1 MSTIHEQIDELLAA
15 DLHGELSATERDAF
29 NAHLVDCAD
38 CRQAFQEEKN
48 MHKLLNETIADKKAD
63 PRFEQRMVSR
73 FRDRVPQRPGL
84 VQLIMNLVRLRA
96 VQLTAAAALL
106 LSMVQMGRVIT
117 GESMSPAARREDV
130 ASTERSELM
139 KSPSGVTRDSGVLAY
154 KSDAP
159 GRGADQS
166 AASKSTSVAGMV
178 AQNPAPPPQ
187 DKPQTETALPVTVYS
202 ADVLTKQA
210 STAPKT
216 KKNETANDSAAPE
229 AQTEATTERV
239 ITTGSYIPTAE
250 TESALP
256 AGTSPSS
263 PGPAANR
270 KLVRNATAELEVASF
285 EEAVQKITGFAAEDK
300 GYVATSSSEKQANGK
315 LRGQVVVKVLP
326 DNLDRFLLKL
336 RGLGELKN
344 QALTTED
351 VTKQYFDTESRM
363 KNARLMEQRLI
374 EILKTKSKDV
384 SDLLEVEKELGRVR
398 EEIETMQGELKF
410 MDSQVQFATVTIQLS
425 EKNMNVPAAFLLKER
440 AQLALYATEVE
451 KTYNDIKALASPKV
465 QITNAQ
471 INRDNTGRVSGYV
484 YMLIAPDESEA
495 IIARVKAM
503 ARVENFQV
511 QTERVAQGGDGLGE
525 NAKTER
531 DKVVLNVTIS
541 REEQEQAL
549 QQTTLRIRSSE
560 VNDKTKELRTL
571 AEKQSGRIRS
581 SSFSRDANGR
591 EYANVSLRVP
601 IKNYSALMQS
611 LNTLGKVEDVTVHRD
626 DRPDSQV
633 NQADA
638 PADITIQVYS
648 QGNIVSQETGIVA
661 TLRRTI
667 GQGAGALMWS
677 ARMIGVALAFLAPW
691 VLAIV
696 GVGWVMRRVSRARRA
711 RKQLAE
717 ERDGLS

>member
-1 MSTIHEQIDELLAA
+1 MTTIHEQIDELLAA
-15 DLHGELSATERDAF
+15 DLHGALGAAERDAF
-29 NAHLVDCAD
+29 HAHLVDCAD
-38 CRQAFQEEKN
+38 CRQAFQEEKT
-48 MHKLLNETIADKKAD
+48 MHKILNETISDKKAD
-63 PRFEQRMVSR
+63 AGFERRMVAR

-84 VQLIMNLVRLRA
+84 VQLVTNLVRLRA

-106 LSMVQMGRVIT
+106 LSMVQMGRMIT
-117 GESMSPAARREDV
+117 GESARPIVRREDT
-130 ASTERSELM
+130 ASLQDSELA
-139 KSPSGVTRDSGVLAY
+139 KLAPGAPRDSAALAA
-154 KSDAP
+154 KNDTR
-159 GRGADQS
+159 GREIDQFADNS
-166 AASKSTSVAGMV
+166 STSAAGMV
-178 AQNPAPPPQ
+178 AQNPAPPPAQ
-187 DKPQTETALPVTVYS
+187 DKAQTDKPLPVTVYS
-202 ADVLTKQA
+202 AEVLQRQA
-210 STAPKT
+210 STATKT
-216 KKNETANDSAAPE
+216 KK
-229 AQTEATTERV
+229 TEAKDERTNSESV
-239 ITTGSYIPTAE
+239 ASE
-250 TESALP
+250 TESP
-256 AGTSPSS
+256 PSS
-263 PGPAANR
+263 STAAGPTANR

-285 EEAVQKITGFAAEDK
+285 EEAVQKITGFAAEEK

-315 LRGQVVVKVLP
+315 LRGEVVVKVLP

-344 QALTTED
+344 QALKTDD

-410 MDSQVQFATVTIQLS
+410 MDSQVQFATVTVQLS

-440 AQLALYATEVE
+440 AQLALYAAEVE

-495 IIARVKAM
+495 IISRVKGM

-511 QTERVAQGGDGLGE
+511 QTERVAQGGNGLGE

-531 DKVVLNVTIS
+531 DKVVLNITIS
-541 REEQEQAL
+541 REEQEQSL
-549 QQTTLRIRSSE
+549 QQTSLRIRSSE
-560 VNDKTKELRTL
+560 VNDRTKQLREL

-581 SSFSRDANGR
+581 SSFSRDSNGR

-601 IKNYSALMQS
+601 MKNYSALMES
-611 LNTLGKVEDVTVHRD
+611 LNTLGKVEDVTVRRD
-626 DRPDSQV
+626 DRPDAQG

-648 QGNIVSQETGIVA
+648 QGNIVSQETGMVA

-667 GQGAGALMWS
+667 GQGAAALMWS

-696 GVGWVMRRVSRARRA
+696 GVSWVARRVSRARRA
-711 RKQLAE
+711 RKQRAE
-717 ERDGLS
+717 EQDGLS

>member
-1 MSTIHEQIDELLAA
+1 MPTIHEQIDELLAA
-15 DLHGELSATERDAF
+15 DLHGELSVAERDAF
-29 NAHLVDCAD
+29 HAHLVDCVD

-48 MHKLLNETIADKKAD
+48 MHKLLNETIADKKSDAG
-63 PRFEQRMVSR
+63 FEQRMVAR

-84 VQLIMNLVRLRA
+84 VQLVTNLVRLRP

-106 LSMVQMGRVIT
+106 LSMVQMGRMIT
-117 GESMSPAARREDV
+117 GESAAPTVRRED
-130 ASTERSELM
+130 ATSLPEAELA
-139 KSPSGVTRDSGVLAY
+139 KSPPGAPRDSVALTA
-154 KSDAP
+154 KTDTR
-159 GRGADQS
+159 GRGADQFATNIS
-166 AASKSTSVAGMV
+166 APASGIL
-178 AQNPAPPPQ
+178 AQNPAPPPAQ
-187 DKPQTETALPVTVYS
+187 DKVQTKGALPVTTYS
-202 ADVLTKQA
+202 AETLA
-210 STAPKT
+210 RSPSTPKT
-216 KKNETANDSAAPE
+216 KKTETKDE
-229 AQTEATTERV
+229 QTRNYTIA
-239 ITTGSYIPTAE
+239 GD
-250 TESALP
+250 TES
-256 AGTSPSS
+256 PSTT

-270 KLVRNATAELEVASF
+270 KLVRNATAELEVVSF
-285 EEAVQKITGFAAEDK
+285 EEAVQKITGFAAEEK
-300 GYVATSSSEKQANGK
+300 GYVSTSSSEKQENGK
-315 LRGQVVVKVLP
+315 LRGEVVVKVLP

-384 SDLLEVEKELGRVR
+384 ADLLEVEKELGRVR

-410 MDSQVQFATVTIQLS
+410 MDSQIQFATVTVQLS
-425 EKNMNVPAAFLLKER
+425 EKNMNIPAAFLLKER
-440 AQLALYATEVE
+440 AQLALYAIEVE

-471 INRDNTGRVSGYV
+471 INRDNTGRVSAYV
-484 YMLIAPDESEA
+484 YVLIAPEESEA
-495 IIARVKAM
+495 IISRVKGM

-511 QTERVAQGGDGLGE
+511 QTERIAQGGDGLGE
-525 NAKTER
+525 TAKTER
-531 DKVVLNVTIS
+531 DKVVLNITIS
-541 REEQEQAL
+541 REEQEQSL

-560 VNDKTKELRTL
+560 VNDKTKELREL

-581 SSFSRDANGR
+581 SSFSRDSNGR

-601 IKNYSALMQS
+601 MKNYSALMQS
-611 LNTLGKVEDVTVHRD
+611 LNALGKVEDVTVRRD

-633 NQADA
+633 NEADA
-638 PADITIQVYS
+638 PADVTIQVYS
-648 QGNIVSQETGIVA
+648 QGNIVSQETGIIA

-667 GQGAGALMWS
+667 GQGAAALMWS

-696 GVGWVMRRVSRARRA
+696 GVGWVTRRVFWARRA
-711 RKQLAE
+711 HKQRVKE
-717 ERDGLS
+717 QDGLS

>member
-1 MSTIHEQIDELLAA
+1 MPTIHEQIDELLAA
-15 DLHGELSATERDAF
+15 DLHGELSTAERDAF
-29 NAHLVDCAD
+29 HAHLVDCAD

-48 MHKLLNETIADKKAD
+48 MHKVLNETFADKKAD
-63 PRFEQRMVSR
+63 TGFEQRMVSR
-73 FRDRVPQRPGL
+73 FRDRVPQRSGL
-84 VQLIMNLVRLRA
+84 IQLITNLVRLRA

-106 LSMVQMGRVIT
+106 LSMVQMGRVLT
-117 GESMSPAARREDV
+117 GESAAPMVFRED
-130 ASTERSELM
+130 ATSTERSEFA
-139 KSPSGVTRDSGVLAY
+139 KTPSSVTRDSGVLAY
-154 KSDAP
+154 KSDSP

-166 AASKSTSVAGMV
+166 AASNSTTVAGIV
-178 AQNPAPPPQ
+178 AQKPAPPPQ
-187 DKPQTETALPVTVYS
+187 DKPQSEKETALPATVYS
-202 ADVLTKQA
+202 ANVLQRKA
-210 STAPKT
+210 STALKT
-216 KKNETANDSAAPE
+216 KKNETKDEKAPAESAAEPSGDSPS
-229 AQTEATTERV
+229 
-239 ITTGSYIPTAE
+239 TTG
-250 TESALP
+250 
-256 AGTSPSS
+256 PS
-263 PGPAANR
+263 ANR

-285 EEAVQKITGFAAEDK
+285 EDAVQKITGFAAEDK
-300 GYVATSSSEKQANGK
+300 GYVSTSSSEKQENGK
-315 LRGQVVVKVLP
+315 LRGEVVVKVLP
-326 DNLDRFLLKL
+326 DNLDKFLLKL

-351 VTKQYFDTESRM
+351 VTKAYFDTESRM

-384 SDLLEVEKELGRVR
+384 ADLLEVEKELGRVR

-440 AQLALYATEVE
+440 AQLALYAPEVE

-471 INRDNTGRVSGYV
+471 INRDNTGRVSGYI
-484 YMLIAPDESEA
+484 YMLIAPEESEA

-525 NAKTER
+525 DAKTER
-531 DKVVLNVTIS
+531 DKVVLNITIS
-541 REEQEQAL
+541 REEQEQSL

-560 VNDKTKELRTL
+560 VNEKTKELRTL

-601 IKNYSALMQS
+601 MKNYSALMQS
-611 LNTLGKVEDVTVHRD
+611 LNALGKVEDVAVRRD
-626 DRPDSQV
+626 DRPDAQG

-648 QGNIVSQETGIVA
+648 QGNIVSQETGIIA

-667 GQGAGALMWS
+667 GQGATALMWS
-677 ARMIGVALAFLAPW
+677 ARMIGVAVAFLAPW
-691 VLAIV
+691 VLALV

-711 RKQLAE
+711 RKQRAE
-717 ERDGLS
+717 EQNGLS

>member
-1 MSTIHEQIDELLAA
+1 MPTIHEQIDELLAA
-15 DLHGELSATERDAF
+15 DLHGELSIAERNAF
-29 NAHLVDCAD
+29 HAHLVDCAD

-63 PRFEQRMVSR
+63 AGFEQRMVAR

-84 VQLIMNLVRLRA
+84 VQLITNLVRLRA

-106 LSMVQMGRVIT
+106 LSMVQMGRLIT
-117 GESMSPAARREDV
+117 GESATPMVRREDT
-130 ASTERSELM
+130 ASLEQSELARA
-139 KSPSGVTRDSGVLAY
+139 PGAPRDSGALAF
-154 KSDAP
+154 KADTR

-166 AASKSTSVAGMV
+166 ATSNSTTVAGMV
-178 AQNPAPPPQ
+178 AQNPAPPPAQ
-187 DKPQTETALPVTVYS
+187 DRV
-202 ADVLTKQA
+202 
-210 STAPKT
+210 TAPSESLRQLQSYVASAKA
-216 KKNETANDSAAPE
+216 KKAEDKDESSKNVP
-229 AQTEATTERV
+229 R
-239 ITTGSYIPTAE
+239 PTSE

-256 AGTSPSS
+256 DSTS
-263 PGPAANR
+263 GPTVNR
-270 KLVRNATAELEVASF
+270 KLVRNATAELEVVSF
-285 EEAVQKITGFAAEDK
+285 EDAVQKITGFAAEEK
-300 GYVATSSSEKQANGK
+300 GYVSTSSSEKQANGK
-315 LRGQVVVKVLP
+315 LRGEIVVKVLP
-326 DNLDRFLLKL
+326 DNLDKFLLKL

-384 SDLLEVEKELGRVR
+384 ADLLEVEKELGRVR

-410 MDSQVQFATVTIQLS
+410 MDSQVQFATVTVQLS

-471 INRDNTGRVSGYV
+471 INRDNTGRVSANLN
-484 YMLIAPDESEA
+484 MLIAPEESEA
-495 IIARVKAM
+495 IISRVKDM
-503 ARVENFQV
+503 ARVENFQM
-511 QTERVAQGGDGLGE
+511 QTERVSQGGDGLGE

-531 DKVVLNVTIS
+531 DKVVLSITVS
-541 REEQEQAL
+541 REEQEQSL

-560 VNDKTKELRTL
+560 VNDKTKELREL
-571 AEKQSGRIRS
+571 AEKRSGRIRS
-581 SSFSRDANGR
+581 SSFSRDSNGR

-601 IKNYSALMQS
+601 MKNYSALMQS
-611 LNTLGKVEDVTVHRD
+611 LNTLGKVEDVTVRRD

-691 VLAIV
+691 ALALI
-696 GVGWVMRRVSRARRA
+696 GVGWVARRVSRTRRA
-711 RKQLAE
+711 RKQRVE
-717 ERDGLS
+717 EQNGLS

>member
-15 DLHGELSATERDAF
+15 DLHGELSTAERDAF
-29 NAHLVDCAD
+29 HAHLVDCAD

-48 MHKLLNETIADKKAD
+48 MHKALNETFADKKAD
-63 PRFEQRMVSR
+63 TGFEQRMVSR
-73 FRDRVPQRPGL
+73 FRDRVPQRTGL
-84 VQLIMNLVRLRA
+84 IQLVTNLVRLRA

-106 LSMVQMGRVIT
+106 LSMVQMGRVLT
-117 GESMSPAARREDV
+117 GESATPVVRRED
-130 ASTERSELM
+130 ATSTERSEFA
-139 KSPSGVTRDSGVLAY
+139 KSPSSVTRDSGVLA
-154 KSDAP
+154 KTDSP
-159 GRGADQS
+159 GRGADES
-166 AASKSTSVAGMV
+166 AAKWTSVAGIV
-178 AQNPAPPPQ
+178 AQNPAPPPAPT
-187 DKPQTETALPVTVYS
+187 DRVVVTHSSIPTAETESKLPVTVYS
-202 ADVLTKQA
+202 ADTLRA
-210 STAPKT
+210 KT
-216 KKNETANDSAAPE
+216 KKNENNDEKSTVEEKPE
-229 AQTEATTERV
+229 SQD
-239 ITTGSYIPTAE
+239 
-250 TESALP
+250 
-256 AGTSPSS
+256 SPSTNA
-263 PGPAANR
+263 GPIANR

-285 EEAVQKITGFAAEDK
+285 EDAVQKITGFAAEDK
-300 GYVATSSSEKQANGK
+300 GYVSTSSSEKQENGK
-315 LRGQVVVKVLP
+315 LRGEVVVKVLP
-326 DNLDRFLLKL
+326 DNLDKFLLKL

-384 SDLLEVEKELGRVR
+384 ADLLEVEKELGRVR

-471 INRDNTGRVSGYV
+471 INRDNTGRVSGYI
-484 YMLIAPDESEA
+484 YMLIAPEESEA
-495 IIARVKAM
+495 IISRVKAM

-531 DKVVLNVTIS
+531 DKVVLNITIS
-541 REEQEQAL
+541 REEQEQSL

-560 VNDKTKELRTL
+560 VNEKTKELRTL

-591 EYANVSLRVP
+591 EYANISLRVP
-601 IKNYSALMQS
+601 MKNYSALMQS
-611 LNTLGKVEDVTVHRD
+611 LNALGKVEDVAVRRD
-626 DRPDSQV
+626 DRPDAQG

-638 PADITIQVYS
+638 PADVTIQVYS
-648 QGNIVSQETGIVA
+648 QGNIVSQETGMIA

-667 GQGAGALMWS
+667 GQGATALMWS

-691 VLAIV
+691 VVAII

-711 RKQLAE
+711 RKQRAE
-717 ERDGLS
+717 EQDGLS

>member
-1 MSTIHEQIDELLAA
+1 MPTIHEQIDELLAA
-15 DLHGELSATERDAF
+15 DLHGELSSAERDAF
-29 NAHLVDCAD
+29 HAHLVDCTD

-48 MHKLLNETIADKKAD
+48 MHKILNEIIADKKAD
-63 PRFEQRMVSR
+63 TGFEQRMVAR
-73 FRDRVPQRPGL
+73 FRDRVPRRPGL
-84 VQLIMNLVRLRA
+84 VQLVTNLVRLRA

-117 GESMSPAARREDV
+117 GESAAPMVRSEEVTSFLEAELLKSPPSARRDSV
-130 ASTERSELM
+130 ALTA
-139 KSPSGVTRDSGVLAY
+139 KT
-154 KSDAP
+154 DAR
-159 GRGADQS
+159 GRGADLFATNSVSS
-166 AASKSTSVAGMV
+166 APASGILAE
-178 AQNPAPPPQ
+178 NPAPPPARDKAEREVSATKLKKAEFQ
-187 DKPQTETALPVTVYS
+187 DEQTR
-202 ADVLTKQA
+202 
-210 STAPKT
+210 
-216 KKNETANDSAAPE
+216 NEP
-229 AQTEATTERV
+229 R
-239 ITTGSYIPTAE
+239 PTAE

-256 AGTSPSS
+256 PSPS

-270 KLVRNATAELEVASF
+270 KLVRNATAELEVVSF
-285 EEAVQKITGFAAEDK
+285 EDAVQKITGFASEEK

-315 LRGQVVVKVLP
+315 LRGEIVVKVLP
-326 DNLDRFLLKL
+326 DNLDQFLLKL

-344 QALTTED
+344 QAMTTED
-351 VTKQYFDTESRM
+351 VTKQYFDTESRI

-384 SDLLEVEKELGRVR
+384 ADLLEVEKELGRVR

-425 EKNMNVPAAFLLKER
+425 EKNMNIPAAFLLKER
-440 AQLALYATEVE
+440 AQLALYAIEVE

-471 INRDNTGRVSGYV
+471 INRDNTGRVSAHLN
-484 YMLIAPDESEA
+484 MLIAPEESEA
-495 IIARVKAM
+495 IVARVKSM

-531 DKVVLNVTIS
+531 DKVVLSVTLS
-541 REEQEQAL
+541 REEQEQSL

-560 VNDKTKELRTL
+560 VNDKTKELREL
-571 AEKQSGRIRS
+571 AEKQNGRIRS
-581 SSFSRDANGR
+581 SSFSRDSNGR

-601 IKNYSALMQS
+601 MKNYSALMQS
-611 LNTLGKVEDVTVHRD
+611 LNALGKVEDVTVRRD

-661 TLRRTI
+661 TLRHTI
-667 GQGAGALMWS
+667 GQGAAALMWS

-696 GVGWVMRRVSRARRA
+696 GVGWVARRVSRARRA
-711 RKQLAE
+711 RKQRVNDE
-717 ERDGLS
+717 TGVS

>member
-1 MSTIHEQIDELLAA
+1 MPTIHEQIDELLAA
-15 DLHGELSATERDAF
+15 DLHGELSDAERNAF
-29 NAHLVDCAD
+29 HAHLVDCAD
-38 CRQAFQEEKN
+38 CRHAFQEEKN

-63 PRFEQRMVSR
+63 AGFEQRMVAR
-73 FRDRVPQRPGL
+73 FRDRVPDRPGFLQL
-84 VQLIMNLVRLRA
+84 VTNLVRLRA

-106 LSMVQMGRVIT
+106 LSMVQMGRMIT
-117 GESMSPAARREDV
+117 GESMTPAIRREDTRTR
-130 ASTERSELM
+130 AESDRS
-139 KSPSGVTRDSGVLAY
+139 KSAPGARRDSGVLAY
-154 KSDAP
+154 KTDAP

-166 AASKSTSVAGMV
+166 AASNSAVAGV
-178 AQNPAPPPQ
+178 VPQNPAPPP
-187 DKPQTETALPVTVYS
+187 
-202 ADVLTKQA
+202 
-210 STAPKT
+210 
-216 KKNETANDSAAPE
+216 AAPGTNTPVE
-229 AQTEATTERV
+229 GLRQLPSFVGNAETENNSSAPAAQDEATTERV
-239 ITTGSYIPTAE
+239 IATGSYIPTAE

-256 AGTSPSS
+256 VGTFPSP
-263 PGPAANR
+263 PGPATNR
-270 KLVRNATAELEVASF
+270 KLVRNATAELEVVSF

-300 GYVATSSSEKQANGK
+300 GYVSTSTSEKQANGK
-315 LRGQVVVKVLP
+315 LSGEVVVKVLP
-326 DNLDRFLLKL
+326 DNLDRFLQKL
-336 RGLGELKN
+336 RGIGELKN

-351 VTKQYFDTESRM
+351 ATKAYFDTESRM

-384 SDLLEVEKELGRVR
+384 ADLLAVEKELGRVR
-398 EEIETMQGELKF
+398 EEVEKMQGELKF

-440 AQLALYATEVE
+440 AQLALYAPEVE

-484 YMLIAPDESEA
+484 YMLIAPEESEA
-495 IIARVKAM
+495 IISRVKGM

-531 DKVVLNVTIS
+531 DKVVLNITIS

-549 QQTTLRIRSSE
+549 QQTTLRIRSTE
-560 VNDKTKELRTL
+560 VNDKTKELRDL

-601 IKNYSALMQS
+601 MKNYSALMQS
-611 LNTLGKVEDVTVHRD
+611 LNALGKVEDVAVRRD
-626 DRPDSQV
+626 DRPDSQAS
-633 NQADA
+633 QADA

-648 QGNIVSQETGIVA
+648 QGNIVSQETGIMA

-667 GQGAGALMWS
+667 GQGAAALMWS

-691 VLAIV
+691 VVALF
-696 GVGWVMRRVSRARRA
+696 GLGWVMRRVSRARRA
-711 RKQLAE
+711 RKQRAE
-717 ERDGLS
+717 EQGGAS